1 MKRFPVAPLAVLLA
15 VGCAVGPGYH
25 RPNTNPP
32 TSYRAPSAT
41 EDSLRPAFDSLATS
55 RDSMASRKRQDS
67 TAAAKLAESLANSK
81 IDFKLSDTSA
91 NISWFDLFQDTV
103 LTQLVETAIRENR
116 DVRIAVA
123 TIQEYRADLGQAT
136 GPLFPQISADGQSGR
151 QKSSIGKFQVTPGGP
166 FLTIPPQ
173 NYLLAQGNVS
183 WELDFW
189 GRLRNTRSAAK
200 ADLLAE
206 EQSRRS
212 VVLSLVGEVV
222 TAYLQLRELDLNL
235 EISRQTLI
243 SRQQTF
249 NLASQRFN
257 RGLISELD
265 VRQFQGD
272 VGDAAAAVASYEKQV
287 AQKEN
292 QLSVLLGHQPG
303 HIPRGRELTE
313 VLSSVDIPVSVPSTL
328 LERRPDIRQA
338 EAQLQ
343 GSKAR
348 VGTAIGNRLPVF
360 AITGNWGFENFD
372 QSRYFPRGQFTQQ
385 PYNNVYQI
393 YAGVTIPLFTGG
405 SLSNAQKAA
414 EARSVEARYN
424 YEKTVLNALEDV
436 NNQLAEVR
444 SDRQQVTALQTEV
457 QALRIAY
464 QLSKDRYEAGYSA
477 YLDVLTAERSLF
489 NAQLLLSQAEYSS
502 LAGVV
507 SLYQSLGGGWPVPGY
522 QKTAG
527 N

>member
-1 MKRFPVAPLAVLLA
+1 MIDMKRTPYAALMIVLAA
-15 VGCAVGPGYH
+15 AGCAIGPGFH
-25 RPNTNPP
+25 RPQTDPP
-32 TSYRAPSAT
+32 AAYRPPGT
-41 EDSLRPAFDSLATS
+41 KEDSLRPAFDSLAAS
-55 RDSMASRKRQDS
+55 RDSLATRKRDS
-67 TAAAKLAESLANSK
+67 DEVTHSAVAVAQSKL
-81 IDFKLSDTSA
+81 DFKLTDTSA

-103 LTQLVETAIRENR
+103 LTQLVETALRQNR

-123 TIQEYRADLGQAT
+123 TIEEYRADLGQAT
-136 GPLFPQISADGQSGR
+136 GPLFPQISATGQSGR
-151 QKSSIGKFQVTPGGP
+151 EKQSIGKFQVTPGGP

-189 GRLRNTRSAAK
+189 GRLRNTRTAAR

-212 VVLSLVGEVV
+212 VVLSLVGQVAG
-222 TAYLQLRELDLNL
+222 AYLELRELDLNL
-235 EISRQTLI
+235 EIAQRTLASRQE
-243 SRQQTF
+243 TF
-249 NLASQRFN
+249 DLASQRFN

-272 VGDAAAAVASYEKQV
+272 VGDAASAVASYEKQV

-303 HIPRGRELTE
+303 SIPRGKPLTE
-313 VLSSVDIPVSVPSTL
+313 VMSSVDIPVSVPSTL
-328 LERRPDIRQA
+328 LERRPDVRQA
-338 EAQLQ
+338 EAQYR
-343 GSKAR
+343 GATAR

-372 QSRYFPRGQFTQQ
+372 QSRYFPRGQFTEE
-385 PYNNVYQI
+385 PYNQVYQI

-405 SLSNAQKAA
+405 SLFHAQKAA
-414 EARSVEARYN
+414 EARRTESRYN
-424 YEKTVLNALEDV
+424 YEKTVLNALSDV

-444 SDRQQVTALQTEV
+444 SDRQQVVALQAEV
-457 QALRIAY
+457 QALRVAY
-464 QLSKDRYEAGYSA
+464 QLSKDRYNAGYSA
-477 YLDVLTAERSLF
+477 YLDVLTAELSLT
-489 NAQLLLSQAEYSS
+489 QAEYSS
-502 LAGVV
+502 LVGVV

-522 QKTAG
+522 QKPAG